1 LFESEFFLKKE
12 KKKGNQRLLTKKSKN
27 HTMLE
32 HTHLETPYSYKQK
45 RPKKSLFLSV
55 FSKGNKSHNLQ
66 EINAKLWSILGNRKR
81 PEE

>member
-1 LFESEFFLKKE
+1 LFDSELFFLKGKKE
-12 KKKGNQRLLTKKSKN
+12 GQPEVMNIKSKN

-55 FSKGNKSHNLQ
+55 FSKGNKYHNL
-66 EINAKLWSILGNRKR
+66 
-81 PEE
+81 